1 MRAVLELELIGE
13 NYFAYQ
19 RSAKQRHKPTER
31 LQEYLGGDQSRPWVK
46 RIIGY
51 DPSIQAFISMPVN
64 GQIDYSRANSTGSR
78 GVYLYYILTD
88 GIYEVNERETWKRV
102 RRYFIRVQGT
112 TITEI
117 EREEVMQCLSG
128 K

>member
-1 MRAVLELELIGE
+1 MRAVLELEFIGE

-19 RSAKQRHKPTER
+19 RSGKHRHEPTER
-31 LQEYLGGDQSRPWVK
+31 FARHLGNDQSRPWVK

-51 DPSIQAFISMPVN
+51 DPHQQDLIQMPVD
-64 GQIDYSRANSTGSR
+64 GQIDYSRANGTGSR
-78 GVYLYYILTD
+78 GVRLYFILTD

-102 RRYFIRVQGT
+102 RRYFIRVEGT
-112 TITEI
+112 RISEI
-117 EREEVMQCLSG
+117 ERDEVMQCLSG